1 MKMLSNMGAA
11 TQCGYLKACVGA
23 FVLAGSVIPS
33 LCFAQVTPFD
43 PTANNGK
50 KLDEVINNADAT
62 TKSLAGLI
70 LSVLGVAGFVLIAIS
85 LWQMYK
91 AGKEERES
99 PKGAIVGLV
108 VGGLLAG
115 VTTVM
120 WMIRNQ
126 LLGTGV

>member
-1 MKMLSNMGAA
+1 MKMLRNAA
-11 TQCGYLKACVGA
+11 AAAQRGYLKACVGA
-23 FVLAGSVIPS
+23 FVAAGAIVPS
-33 LCFAQVTPFD
+33 LGLAQVTPFD

-50 KLDEVINNADAT
+50 KLDEVINNADTT
-62 TKSLAGLI
+62 TKQLAGLI
-70 LSVLGVAGFVLIAIS
+70 LAVLGVVGFVLIALS

-99 PKGAIVGLV
+99 PKGAIVGLI

-126 LLGTGV
+126 LLGTGT